1 MSENVIYVYTGQ
13 PFIGEAVMH
22 LLMAFNSEP
31 YDDGRCSPHE
41 REHSQIAL
49 ALIMIALEGLV
60 KASLDMKDIEEPREL
75 EKLFEETVDGF
86 TRKQGGLELWTEL
99 KILRNQ
105 VIHSAFFQRN
115 IKGGYTSKATKKKLQ
130 TRHYLAYIARDE
142 ECTKRW
148 QLSINPLNLTR
159 YESFIAF
166 LFFYWYGKATGAWK
180 SNNPLDTP
188 EVDCRMKHNIQWIS
202 RDDYYYLVG
211 HGSDFGYLI
220 GYLCGRLPKKNR
232 VLCFKLVIEELGIDL
247 NETLRVASEILAMLR
262 YERPELSEG

>member
-13 PFIGEAVMH
+13 PFIGEAVIH

-31 YDDGRCSPHE
+31 YDGGCSPHE

-49 ALIMIALEGLV
+49 ALIMIALESIV
-60 KASLDMKDIEEPREL
+60 KVRLDTKGIKEPREL

-86 TRKQGGLELWTEL
+86 TREHGGLELWTEL

-105 VIHSAFFQRN
+105 VIHSAYFQRN
-115 IKGGYTSKATKKKLQ
+115 AKGGYTSRATENKLQ
-130 TRHYLAYIARDE
+130 APHYMPYIDRDE

-159 YESFIAF
+159 YEAFIAF

-188 EVDCRMKHNIQWIS
+188 EVDCRMKHNIQWIT
-202 RDDYYYLVG
+202 RDDYSLLVG
-211 HGSDFGYLI
+211 HGNDFSPLI
-220 GYLCGRLPKKNR
+220 GCFSGRLSKKHR
-232 VLCFKLVIEELGIDL
+232 DISFRLAEEALELDL
-247 NETLRVASEILAMLR
+247 NSSLRVANGILSMSRNQWPDLSEI
-262 YERPELSEG
+262 